1 MTDDIQIDD
10 ALAATAFRRLVGHLR
25 HRTDVQNIELM
36 GVGGFCRNC
45 LADWVL
51 EAARE
56 HDREMSKD
64 EARTLIYGMPQS
76 EWKAKYQ
83 AEATPEQLG
92 KMEEDRKSNRLNPSH
107 SCAPPMP
114 S

>member
-1 MTDDIQIDD
+1 MRISDWSSDVCSSDLFRTLALKTSHDSSTGKRKMTDDIQIDD

-45 LADWVL
+45 LAAWVL

-56 HDREMSKD
+56 HDREMSTD
-64 EARTLIYGMPQS
+64 EEIGRESGRERGGQYV
-76 EWKAKYQ
+76 
-83 AEATPEQLG
+83 
-92 KMEEDRKSNRLNPSH
+92 
-107 SCAPPMP
+107 
-114 S
+114 